1 MSFERYIFLLFLYKQ
16 ISSRGD
22 DDRND
27 YSICADNG
35 LTDNKC
41 IATTTL
47 YQTDGTID
55 RYVNYLGKCKKKLNI
70 VKQLHMQIET

>member
-41 IATTTL
+41 IATTTE
-47 YQTDGTID
+47 YNGDGTIN
-55 RYVNYLGKCKKKLNI
+55 RYVNYHHSINLKQNI
-70 VKQLHMQIET
+70 LIKNLIQ